1 MLVSAHQNFPRHLY
15 RVYEKK
21 QQKSKHH
28 ECPYPTDFQAHIK
41 GPRMCCISIVY
52 IQCVS
57 AHEMA
62 IIHLDAINPFPAN
75 GHNQICTRYIIQRK
89 TPALQRPCH
98 HRMKEKQNTNEY
110 AHDCILVTSCS
121 LLDLSS
127 GTRFIVLAICQKT
140 RYGML

>member
-1 MLVSAHQNFPRHLY
+1 
-15 RVYEKK
+15 
-21 QQKSKHH
+21 
-28 ECPYPTDFQAHIK
+28 
-41 GPRMCCISIVY
+41 MCCISIVY

-127 GTRFIVLAICQKT
+127 GTRFIVLAICQKNQIWNAVMHPVST
-140 RYGML
+140 QLALVWDA